1 MKTKPAFFHGLIKTA
16 ICLSTVFFIRIQVIN
31 SQSFRL
37 YEASDLVRIFEDGYK
52 LPVFGDTIKIFGIRG
67 ETISGQFVLYAKKTL
82 TGVTV
87 KISEFSNKSN
97 GRTIKDNL
105 TEWNFVG
112 SVNIPKNT
120 PNQPSDAL
128 TRSAPARFPDYLMS
142 EKQLDVNAKSYK
154 SVWLTICI
162 PEDAAAGNYI
172 GKVAVRS
179 AKEEQSLP
187 VSITVYPLTMPE
199 KRHLKV
205 IEWHTTDGFEKF
217 HGIREE
223 YSPEWFGMLKKYADN
238 MVAHRQNIFQ
248 VTADH
253 IKIMKTNAGRLEF
266 DFTRFDQ
273 IANIFWDTKKMDM
286 LETGFLA
293 NFGEGDWFSTKI
305 ILKDFDVIDT
315 GTGKTIKM
323 KGEEVVPFLLP
334 AFETH
339 LRQKGWLNKILFH
352 VRDEPSVHNALA
364 WLDLSGYIH
373 KYAPDLIRG
382 DAIETTF
389 LLDDIEIAVPKLD
402 HFATWN
408 EAYKNWPRAGHE
420 LWFYTVGIYQ
430 GSRFP
435 NKTIDMPLIDSR
447 LMHWLNYRYDATGYL
462 HWGYNQ
468 WDDDSYNKI
477 GEHIGDGWHVYPVI
491 DGVLNSL
498 RWEEMRNG
506 IQDYEYLWMLEEK
519 IRELKDSLGSG
530 FSWIDPKQRG
540 KEIAGTVVPGFDLHT
555 DDPAILYKA
564 KMKIIKELL
573 EFNTSPGVY
582 VQTNPVENSVLTN
595 HSSVEVFGWTEP
607 GTKII
612 INEQEI
618 PVNKDGLFIEQ
629 FGGEFIDPS
638 KIHLGDRITVKAVN
652 SLGSKVLVRNFVIR

>member
-1 MKTKPAFFHGLIKTA
+1 
-16 ICLSTVFFIRIQVIN
+16 
-31 SQSFRL
+31 
-37 YEASDLVRIFEDGYK
+37 
-52 LPVFGDTIKIFGIRG
+52 
-67 ETISGQFVLYAKKTL
+67 
-82 TGVTV
+82 
-87 KISEFSNKSN
+87 
-97 GRTIKDNL
+97 
-105 TEWNFVG
+105 
-112 SVNIPKNT
+112 
-120 PNQPSDAL
+120 
-128 TRSAPARFPDYLMS
+128 
-142 EKQLDVNAKSYK
+142 
-154 SVWLTICI
+154 
-162 PEDAAAGNYI
+162 
-172 GKVAVRS
+172 
-179 AKEEQSLP
+179 
-187 VSITVYPLTMPE
+187 
-199 KRHLKV
+199 
-205 IEWHTTDGFEKF
+205 
-217 HGIREE
+217 
-223 YSPEWFGMLKKYADN
+223 
-238 MVAHRQNIFQ
+238 
-248 VTADH
+248 
-253 IKIMKTNAGRLEF
+253 
-266 DFTRFDQ
+266 
-273 IANIFWDTKKMDM
+273 
-286 LETGFLA
+286 
-293 NFGEGDWFSTKI
+293 
-305 ILKDFDVIDT
+305 
-315 GTGKTIKM
+315 
-323 KGEEVVPFLLP
+323 
-334 AFETH
+334 
-339 LRQKGWLNKILFH
+339 
-352 VRDEPSVHNALA
+352 
-364 WLDLSGYIH
+364 
-373 KYAPDLIRG
+373 
-382 DAIETTF
+382 
-389 LLDDIEIAVPKLD
+389 
-402 HFATWN
+402 
-408 EAYKNWPRAGHE
+408 
-420 LWFYTVGIYQ
+420 
-430 GSRFP
+430 
-435 NKTIDMPLIDSR
+435 MPLIDSR